1 MEGRREERESRVR
14 RSKGH
19 VACLVVAR
27 PRGDDGGEMFL
38 FLQGRRR
45 GVLSLLTCNRN
56 KFLIGEE
63 GRVMVFSWQGGRGV
77 SRLLSCSR
85 DMFKVGVEDRL
96 RVFRGLTTL
105 FKGDWRLHL

>member
-1 MEGRREERESRVR
+1 M
-14 RSKGH
+14 
-19 VACLVVAR
+19 AR
-27 PRGDDGGEMFL
+27 PRGDNGREMFL
-38 FLQGRRR
+38 FSQGRRR

-85 DMFKVGVEDRL
+85 NMFKVGVEDRL